1 MTRHLSGPKPYSQR
15 NYEKVITGEA
25 HLQSVLQD
33 EEHKFVIL
41 LA

>member
-15 NYEKVITGEA
+15 SYKKVITVEA

-33 EEHKFVIL
+33 EEH
-41 LA
+41 